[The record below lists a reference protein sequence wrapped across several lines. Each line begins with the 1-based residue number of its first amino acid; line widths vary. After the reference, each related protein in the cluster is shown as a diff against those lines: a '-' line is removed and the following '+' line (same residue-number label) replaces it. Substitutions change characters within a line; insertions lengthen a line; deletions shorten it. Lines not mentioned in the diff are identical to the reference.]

1 MLTNTHQKLYVL
13 IIHFRNQKGSGD
25 QMLPTIVSAIA
36 TGSALVAGLLL
47 DVRIILDSFTVTYL
61 FIYFWISSHPGGYST
76 KLYTGGSL
84 PWSNPL
90 LFYLPVVPEKAPF
103 SYTFKWQMV
112 PLSHTSSERCIPYL
126 PREICSRILCTIV
139 LLFYYLHLLTCSY
152 FSLVSINF
160 NGTTEITLTAL
171 SFKYE

>member
-13 IIHFRNQKGSGD
+13 ILHFRDEKGSRA

-47 DVRIILDSFTVTYL
+47 DARIILDSFTVTYL

-84 PWSNPL
+84 PWFSPL

-103 SYTFKWQMV
+103 SYTFKWQMI

-139 LLFYYLHLLTCSY
+139 LLFYYLHLFTCSY

-160 NGTTEITLTAL
+160 NRTTEITLTAL